1 MICPSLFITYIII
14 VHDKRHDVYVL
25 TSDYGRLVCH
35 SEGLLF
41 PKQMV
46 SFEKIS
52 RWRWGYFK
60 SLESSLSQAV
70 GLSPPGPNPS
80 VCLCWK
86 GQEKREAPLI
96 LSTVSYICTYHTID
110 SSRRG
115 GVIERRREERCVV
128 VVEEVWA
135 SEIWCEK
142 GIRNPTF
149 SCFWLVVIHP
159 FILLLDDARFLST
172 EEHSHSLALRERH
185 SILSSP
191 PTCSS
196 QQLYHIIHSNHQT
209 K

>member
-1 MICPSLFITYIII
+1 MAVVVLSVRRRRRLNGATTNSERSRSQRLSHCESEFIKIDRFEVICPSLFITYIII

-96 LSTVSYICTYHTID
+96 LSRVWYGTIWYRTIPYID

-115 GVIERRREERCVV
+115 EESSSRGGEVRGRC
-128 VVEEVWA
+128 
-135 SEIWCEK
+135 
-142 GIRNPTF
+142 
-149 SCFWLVVIHP
+149 
-159 FILLLDDARFLST
+159 
-172 EEHSHSLALRERH
+172 
-185 SILSSP
+185 
-191 PTCSS
+191 
-196 QQLYHIIHSNHQT
+196 
-209 K
+209 